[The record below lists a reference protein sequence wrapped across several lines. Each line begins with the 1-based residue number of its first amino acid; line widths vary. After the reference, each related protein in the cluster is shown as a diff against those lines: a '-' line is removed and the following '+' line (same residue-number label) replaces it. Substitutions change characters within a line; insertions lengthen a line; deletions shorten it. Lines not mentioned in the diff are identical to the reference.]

1 MQIVLDNE
9 VIKSSVDNCY
19 LEDML
24 EDVFILK
31 DGKLVDSTTLT
42 TLELKDLLEHN
53 SNSKTIEIY
62 PKMRG
67 GGVLDM
73 FSSILQIGKVF
84 FFLLDV
90 IVWFVKFIAW
100 FFMFI
105 IAVIKF
111 ILIDMTT
118 DFYNSIVL
126 IIITI
131 CNLPF
136 DILGGIGAWVMNGIS
151 GWMSTIWGWD
161 QSNLT
166 KQDKNSKYFKGIDRN
181 KGRKCY
187 LTNNNKVPFSIL
199 LGTII
204 CPPMGVFMDMGL
216 TGWLNILICVILT
229 LLFYIPGLTYALL
242 VIYS

>member
-1 MQIVLDNE
+1 MQSIN
-9 VIKSSVDNCY
+9 I
-19 LEDML
+19 

-31 DGKLVDSTTLT
+31 DGKLLDSTTLT
-42 TLELKDLLEHN
+42 TTELKELLEN
-53 SNSKTIEIY
+53 DSKTLEIY
-62 PKMRG
+62 PRMRG

-73 FSSILQIGKVF
+73 FASIIQIGKVF

-90 IVWFVKFIAW
+90 ILWLIKFIAW
-100 FFMFI
+100 FIMFI

-111 ILIDMTT
+111 ILFDMTA

-126 IIITI
+126 IVVTI
-131 CNLPF
+131 CKLPI
-136 DILGGIGAWVMNGIS
+136 DILGGLFAWVMNGIG
-151 GWMSTIWGWD
+151 GWMTTIWGWD

-166 KQDKNSKYFKGIDRN
+166 KLDKNSKYFKGIDRN

-199 LGTII
+199 LGTIL
-204 CPPMGVFMDMGL
+204 CPPMGVFMDMGA

-229 LLFYIPGLTYALL
+229 LMFYIPGLAYALL

>member
-1 MQIVLDNE
+1 MQSIN
-9 VIKSSVDNCY
+9 I
-19 LEDML
+19 

-31 DGKLVDSTTLT
+31 DGKLLDSTTLT
-42 TLELKDLLEHN
+42 TSEINQLLEHN
-53 SNSKTIEIY
+53 SKTLEIY
-62 PKMRG
+62 PRMRG

-73 FSSILQIGKVF
+73 FASIIQIGKVF

-90 IVWFVKFIAW
+90 ILWLIKFIAW
-100 FFMFI
+100 FIMFI

-111 ILIDMTT
+111 MLVDLIF

-126 IIITI
+126 IVVTI
-131 CNLPF
+131 CKLPI
-136 DILGGIGAWVMNGIS
+136 DILGGLFAWVMNGIG
-151 GWMSTIWGWD
+151 GWMTTIWGWD

-199 LGTII
+199 LGTIL
-204 CPPMGVFMDMGL
+204 CPPMGVFMDMGA
-216 TGWLNILICVILT
+216 TGWVNILICVILT
-229 LLFYIPGLTYALL
+229 LMFYIPGLAYALL

>member
-1 MQIVLDNE
+1 MQSIN
-9 VIKSSVDNCY
+9 I
-19 LEDML
+19 

-31 DGKLVDSTTLT
+31 DGKLLDSTTLT
-42 TLELKDLLEHN
+42 TTELNQLLEN
-53 SNSKTIEIY
+53 DSKTLEIY
-62 PKMRG
+62 PRMRG

-73 FSSILQIGKVF
+73 FASIIQIGKVF
-84 FFLLDV
+84 FFLLDL
-90 IVWFVKFIAW
+90 ILWLIKFIAW
-100 FFMFI
+100 FIMFI

-111 ILIDMTT
+111 MLVDLIF

-126 IIITI
+126 IVVTI
-131 CNLPF
+131 CKLPI
-136 DILGGIGAWVMNGIS
+136 DILGGLFAWVMNGIA
-151 GWMSTIWGWD
+151 GWMTTIWGWD

-166 KQDKNSKYFKGIDRN
+166 KLDKNSKYFKGIDRN

-199 LGTII
+199 LGTIL
-204 CPPMGVFMDMGL
+204 CPPMGVFMDMGA

-229 LLFYIPGLTYALL
+229 LMFYIPGLAYALL